1 MGVTKDLVRFCCELD
16 YSDLSQDVIQKAKYF
31 FLDFI
36 GGAIAGSRCDSSEIV
51 IAFVHETKGD
61 STIIGTR
68 VGTSPSFA
76 ALANGAM
83 AHALEID
90 DTSTEASLHPG
101 AGIFPA
107 ALAASEIAHCDGKRF
122 ISSIVAGYETTI
134 RIGEAVNPSEHY
146 SRGFHATGTCGV
158 FGATV
163 AASKILGLDEEEMT
177 NALGIAGSL
186 TSGSMAFLQNGAWT
200 KRLHPGWAAHNGI
213 IASKLAKRRFT
224 GPSEILEGRY
234 GFLSSFSSNP
244 NFELITNDIGKSFEI
259 VKVSI
264 KNHAC
269 CRYKQSAIDAIINI
283 VSRNDL
289 QPRDIEKVN
298 IQLVGTAIPIV
309 VEPESTKYNPKNVV
323 DAQFSMPFG
332 AAVAILKRRAF
343 IDEYQMDLVSSEEV
357 KALMRKVKCEHNPD
371 LDKDYPKVWP
381 SIVNIETTKGRV
393 FEERVDYPKGDPE
406 NPLTWEELTD
416 RFDLLSKIA
425 YSEDKRRKIKEIMAN
440 LEKVENVGEICQSLR

>member
-1 MGVTKDLVRFCCELD
+1 MGVTGDLVRFFCGLD

-36 GGAIAGSRCDSSEIV
+36 GVAIAGSRCNSSEIV
-51 IAFVHETKGD
+51 IAFAHETKGD
-61 STIIGTR
+61 STIIGTQ
-68 VGTSPSFA
+68 VGTSSSLA

-101 AGIFPA
+101 AVIFPA
-107 ALAASEIAHCDGKRF
+107 AIAASEIAHCDGKRF
-122 ISSIVAGYETTI
+122 ITSIVAGYETTI
-134 RIGEAVNPSEHY
+134 RIGKAVNPSEHY

-163 AASKILGLDEEEMT
+163 TASKILGLDEEEMT

-224 GPSEILEGRY
+224 GSSDILEGRY
-234 GFLSSFSSNP
+234 GFLNSFSSNP
-244 NFELITNDIGKSFEI
+244 NFELITNDLGKSFEI

-309 VEPESTKYNPKNVV
+309 VEPVSTKYNPRNVV

-332 AAVAILKRRAF
+332 AAVAILRRRAF

-425 YSEDKRRKIKEIMAN
+425 YSADKIRKIKEIMAN
-440 LEKVENVGEICQSLR
+440 LEKVENVGETCQSLR